1 VVHIIPGEYKISTP
15 SSEKVVFDALRLI
28 EDRPNWVVIHSLK
41 QARSIKNLSAET
53 DFVVLAP
60 GLGILL
66 IEAKGA
72 TAAKIDGNKW
82 TMEGVPEDAKHKD
95 PLKQLDSA
103 IANIRHYLKRQ
114 NLVDYNLPITRLV
127 WFTKL
132 EENSIDQ
139 AKRDRGMELF
149 PWELA
154 WLEDLE
160 DPESIIKRNLMNYAK
175 EHLSLEGVAFQPE
188 QLTPQRAQEIAR
200 ALQVDI
206 EVSADKNSA
215 AKERQV
221 LVHTATKEQLGFL
234 KSVSQNPYIYFEGG
248 AGSGKT
254 QLVIEAALNFAKAGK
269 SVLLT
274 TWTVMMAENLAK
286 RFSGVAN
293 VHVEDV
299 GSLLASLTKAERPEG
314 VSKDDWFDRIIAERA
329 LDEIK
334 KRPDLRVYDAICID
348 EFQDIAT
355 KPEVCQALFALLRDE
370 ENIVLAGDDEQQI
383 MATTTKVNAFES
395 AKALRPGFAK
405 FLLWTNCRQTPELSS
420 SIHHF
425 LDIDASK
432 ISHLVDPGSDTSFE
446 VIATSSESQNK
457 DLARVL
463 NRLLEKFNGKDI
475 RVLSPFGPVN
485 SSLAVLFDEKRTPAV
500 HSKEVKKMMP
510 LLIHETSPEGTIA
523 WRSISKFKGLEQ
535 DVVVIMDINNSAKD
549 WLESEGKNLREQLYV
564 GMTRAKFH
572 VLLLVSDGLYPAT
585 HDVDGERV

>member
-1 VVHIIPGEYKISTP
+1 MVQMIPGDYKLSTP
-15 SSEKVVFDALRLI
+15 TSEKAVFDALRLI
-28 EDRPNWVVIHSLK
+28 ENRPNWVVIHSLK
-41 QARSIKNLSAET
+41 QSQSIENLTTET

-72 TAAKIDGNKW
+72 TSAKIEGNKW

-95 PLKQLDSA
+95 PLGQLDRA
-103 IANIRHYLKRQ
+103 TANIRRYLKKQ
-114 NLVDYNLPITRLV
+114 KLADYNMPITRLV

-132 EENSIDQ
+132 EEGSIEES
-139 AKRDRGMELF
+139 KRDKGMELY

-160 DPESIIKRNLMNYAK
+160 DPESIIKRNLQNYVK
-175 EHLSLEGVAFQPE
+175 EHLSLEDKAFEPE
-188 QLTPQRAQEIAR
+188 QLTPEKAIEIAR

-221 LVHTATKEQLGFL
+221 LVYQATKEQLRLL
-234 KSVSQNPYIYFEGG
+234 KIVSENKYIYFEGG

-254 QLVIEAALNFAKAGK
+254 QLIIESALNFAKEGK

-286 RFSGVAN
+286 RFDGVPN

-299 GSLLASLTKAERPEG
+299 GSLLASLTKAERPEEI
-314 VSKDDWFDRIIAERA
+314 SKDDWYDRVLAEKA
-329 LDEIK
+329 LEEIK
-334 KRPDLRVYDAICID
+334 KQPELRSFDAICID

-355 KPEVCQALFALLRDE
+355 KPEVCKALFSLLREDE
-370 ENIVLAGDDEQQI
+370 RIVLAGDDEQQI
-383 MATTTKVNAFES
+383 MATTTKVHAFEA
-395 AKALRPGFAK
+395 AKALRPEFAK
-405 FLLWTNCRQTPELSS
+405 FTLSTNCRQAPELSLA
-420 SIHHF
+420 IHDF
-425 LDIDASK
+425 LGIDASNLD
-432 ISHLVDPGSDTSFE
+432 HLIDAGTDNSFE
-446 VIATSSESQNK
+446 VIATTQDTQNK
-457 DLARVL
+457 DLSRVL

-475 RVLSPFGPVN
+475 RILSPFGPVN
-485 SSLAVLFDEKRTPAV
+485 SSLAVLFDEKRTPV
-500 HSKEVKKMMP
+500 IHSKEVQKMKP
-510 LLIHETSPEGTIA
+510 LLKHSSSPEGVIA

-535 DVVVIMDINNSAKD
+535 DVIIIMDINNSAKD
-549 WLESEGKNLREQLYV
+549 WLESQGKNLREQLYV

-572 VLLLVSDGLYPAT
+572 VVLLVSDDLYPAT
-585 HDVDGERV
+585 HNIDGTKA

>member
-1 VVHIIPGEYKISTP
+1 MVQLIPNEYRAATP
-15 SSEKVVFDALRLI
+15 VSEKVVFDALRLI
-28 EDRPNWVVIHSLK
+28 ENRPNWIVIHSLK
-41 QARSIKNLSAET
+41 QSRSIQNLSAET

-72 TAAKIDGNKW
+72 TGAKIDGNKW
-82 TMEGVPEDAKHKD
+82 TLEGVPEDAKHKD

-114 NLVDYNLPITRLV
+114 KLVDYNLPITRLV

-139 AKRDRGMELF
+139 AKRDKGMELF

-254 QLVIEAALNFAKAGK
+254 QLVIEAALSFAKSGK
-269 SVLLT
+269 NVLLT

-329 LDEIK
+329 LEEIE

-355 KPEVCQALFALLRDE
+355 KPEVCEALFALLRDE

-383 MATTTKVNAFES
+383 MATTTKVNAFDS

-405 FLLWTNCRQTPELSS
+405 FLLWTNCRQTPELSA
-420 SIHHF
+420 SIHQF
-425 LDIDASK
+425 LDIDASQL
-432 ISHLVDPGSDTSFE
+432 SHLVDPGRDTSFE
-446 VIATSSESQNK
+446 VIATTPDDQNR

-463 NRLLEKFNGKDI
+463 NRLLEKFNGKDV

-485 SSLAVLFDEKRTPAV
+485 SSLAVLFDQKRTPVV
-500 HSKEVKKMMP
+500 HSKEVRKMMP
-510 LLIHETSPEGTIA
+510 LLIHETSPEGAIA

-535 DVVVIMDINNSAKD
+535 DVIVIMDINNSAKD

-572 VLLLVSDGLYPAT
+572 VLLLVSDDLYLAT
-585 HDVDGERV
+585 HSVDGERV